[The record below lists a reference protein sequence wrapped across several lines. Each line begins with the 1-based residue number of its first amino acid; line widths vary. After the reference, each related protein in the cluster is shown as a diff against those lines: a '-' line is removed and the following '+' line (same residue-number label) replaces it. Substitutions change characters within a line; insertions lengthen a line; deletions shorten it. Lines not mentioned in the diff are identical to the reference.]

1 MYRLAT
7 GPHASRA
14 LIGAAVLCLLATVG
28 PSAAAGAS
36 GGVGATVT
44 IVKGQAEVIPP
55 PPGKTTPIPLRVNM
69 RVEPG
74 SKVRTTNT
82 GYVEL
87 QFDDRSLLRL
97 DSNSEVEVLAGEE
110 ARGVMVTLG
119 KIWAKVQTVLGMS
132 KFQIKTP
139 VVTAGVRGT
148 IVRAEVD
155 ADGASIAV
163 DEGEV
168 EIYETGNEETDD
180 PLILGQEQMV
190 RRDRGVKMAMRA
202 AAFNPEARRKW
213 EYWTDP
219 LVQQRIKGVEE
230 AAGEAK
236 RLTEDLHA
244 SAQDV
249 FDALSVDIEAVK
261 RIRQRVHAA
270 DLAVMSVSNALNQP
284 RVNTRRNPRLGAR
297 RRSAGQQPPTKAQL
311 LARLERANA
320 TYAQCA
326 PLVTRGRGAMS
337 RHVEGVRGLRE
348 SFATQQ
354 TAMQTLHTRLEG
366 FQRRREVDPHWA
378 QFKGAW
384 DRCRGRHH
392 EIDQALGKSRPL
404 LDENVPEQL
413 EEDPKGLRAIQH
425 CFTWGFRSLEKL
437 DGRITTGQVEAQR
450 LRVAIQGGRT
460 GR

>member
-1 MYRLAT
+1 MYRLTT
-7 GPHASRA
+7 GPHAIRA
-14 LIGAAVLCLLATVG
+14 LIGASVLCILVAVG
-28 PSAAAGAS
+28 SSPAAAS
-36 GGVGATVT
+36 GGVGATV
-44 IVKGQAEVIPP
+44 INVVGQVEVV
-55 PPGKTTPIPLRVNM
+55 PPGKPTPIPARVDM

-74 SKVRTTNT
+74 SKIRTKSN
-82 GYVEL
+82 GFVEL

-97 DSNSEVEVLAGEE
+97 DHSSEVEVLAGEE

-139 VVTAGVRGT
+139 VITAGVRGT

-168 EIYETGNEETDD
+168 EVADTDGEEDD
-180 PLILGQEQMV
+180 ELLILGQEQMV

-202 AAFNPEARRKW
+202 AAFNPEARQKW
-213 EYWTDP
+213 EHWTDP

-244 SAQDV
+244 SAQNA
-249 FDALSVDIEAVK
+249 FDALSVDMEAVK
-261 RIRQRVHAA
+261 RIRQRVNAA
-270 DLAVMSVSNALNQP
+270 DAAVNSVKMALDQP
-284 RVNTRRNPRLGAR
+284 QANMRRNPRMGGGR
-297 RRSAGQQPPTKAQL
+297 RPGGQQPQTKAQL
-311 LARLERANA
+311 LARLEQANA
-320 TYAQCA
+320 TYAQCM
-326 PLVTRGRGAMS
+326 PLVTRGRQAMT
-337 RHVEGVRGLRE
+337 RHVEGLRGLRE

-354 TAMQTLHTRLEG
+354 IAIQTLHQRLEG

-384 DRCRGRHH
+384 DRCQGRHH
-392 EIDQALGKSRPL
+392 EIGQALGRSRPL

-413 EEDPKGLRAIQH
+413 SDDPTGLKAIQH
-425 CFTWGFRSLEKL
+425 CFVWGSHSLEQFE
-437 DGRITTGQVEAQR
+437 GRITAGQAEAQR
-450 LRVAIQGGRT
+450 LHGAIQGG
-460 GR
+460 GRIGR